1 MRQRETLGGAAG
13 PPERPGW
20 YAPSRDCTVF
30 RGNYWL
36 KQDDVILVS
45 PDKAFY
51 TNMDYASGLAKNLK
65 AEISASEHTMRL
77 IPSLRD
83 LLKEIRTEVEF
94 DEAAL
99 ESEFR
104 KKFNQSIEGTLER
117 NKFGINNRIK
127 TITELYVTEQPSWL
141 YIEFEIQYDCV
152 DLSGEGRSDGLL
164 TLRGVGRYDAVTG
177 AVGDLQ
183 DHGESLSF
191 TPSEGGEKVVQSRVV
206 GVGSI
211 VLGHREVSH
220 TVKHK
225 LVK

>member
-1 MRQRETLGGAAG
+1 
-13 PPERPGW
+13 
-20 YAPSRDCTVF
+20 
-30 RGNYWL
+30 
-36 KQDDVILVS
+36 
-45 PDKAFY
+45 
-51 TNMDYASGLAKNLK
+51 MDYASGLAKNLK

-104 KKFNQSIEGTLER
+104 KKFNQSIEGTLKH

-177 AVGDLQ
+177 AVGDLRIMAN
-183 DHGESLSF
+183 
-191 TPSEGGEKVVQSRVV
+191 P
-206 GVGSI
+206 
-211 VLGHREVSH
+211 
-220 TVKHK
+220 
-225 LVK
+225 

>member
-1 MRQRETLGGAAG
+1 
-13 PPERPGW
+13 
-20 YAPSRDCTVF
+20 
-30 RGNYWL
+30 
-36 KQDDVILVS
+36 
-45 PDKAFY
+45 
-51 TNMDYASGLAKNLK
+51 
-65 AEISASEHTMRL
+65 MRL

-127 TITELYVTEQPSWL
+127 TITEFYVTEQPSWL

-191 TPSEGGEKVVQSRVV
+191 TPSEGGEKLCRVALL
-206 GVGSI
+206 
-211 VLGHREVSH
+211 VLA
-220 TVKHK
+220 
-225 LVK
+225 LLC